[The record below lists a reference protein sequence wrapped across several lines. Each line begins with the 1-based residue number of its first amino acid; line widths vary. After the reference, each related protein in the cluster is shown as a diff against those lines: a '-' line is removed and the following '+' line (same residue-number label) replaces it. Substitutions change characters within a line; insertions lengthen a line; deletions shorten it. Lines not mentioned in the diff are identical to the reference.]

1 MAGINEILVL
11 ILIITGII
19 ILPRVFRPQQT
30 SGKRKTSLAQN
41 LKQMSVKIRI
51 AVCLSLIYPFAA
63 ALFLKPWTS
72 GLNFFLLTG
81 ILPVIIIWSAI
92 WIISGI
98 KNAPK

>member
-30 SGKRKTSLAQN
+30 AGKKSIPLVQN
-41 LKQMSVKIRI
+41 LKRMSVKIRI
-51 AVCLSLIYPFAA
+51 AICLSLIYPFAA
-63 ALFLKPWTS
+63 ALYLKPWES

-81 ILPVIIIWSAI
+81 FLPVIIIWSVI

-98 KNAPK
+98 KNTPK